1 MTTTSYASYR
11 ILLIC
16 NDDTQTKDLINFLQ
30 TQNQT
35 VFHTPL
41 SENLHPPISEGQ
53 DVLPMIRL
61 TQSGDDIL

>member
-11 ILLIC
+11 ILLIY

-41 SENLHPPISEGQ
+41 SENLHIQMTLLHEKFK
-53 DVLPMIRL
+53 
-61 TQSGDDIL
+61 